1 MDIREFK
8 SALKP
13 YRALIGFDYGSK
25 RLGVAVSDLLLTVAT
40 SHKIIQRSSWE
51 KDLAEI
57 SQILSEK
64 EIGGMVFG
72 LPLQMNGEEGEIAKE
87 VRAFAE
93 KLQKQP
99 ACRSFSGTKD
109 YRHQPWK
116 TF

>member
-1 MDIREFK
+1 
-8 SALKP
+8 
-13 YRALIGFDYGSK
+13 
-25 RLGVAVSDLLLTVAT
+25 
-40 SHKIIQRSSWE
+40 
-51 KDLAEI
+51 
-57 SQILSEK
+57 
-64 EIGGMVFG
+64 MVFG